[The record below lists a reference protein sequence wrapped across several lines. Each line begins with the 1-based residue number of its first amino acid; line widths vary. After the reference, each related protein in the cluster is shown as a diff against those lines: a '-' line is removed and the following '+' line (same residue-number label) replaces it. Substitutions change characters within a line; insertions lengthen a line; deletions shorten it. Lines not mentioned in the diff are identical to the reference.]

1 MVIPSSKGVVQEA
14 FRIHMGDIMTEYTE
28 SFEKVPLFEG
38 LAPTEIQDLLKIA
51 VDIEAKK
58 SDTVVL
64 QDTPGDGF
72 YIISAGAFEVLKSG
86 NRNEVLGRLEQL
98 SFFGEMSLISSEK
111 RSATVMCV
119 EDGRLKKIPSEP
131 FSKLLDEGN
140 IVAYKVILNM
150 ARILAKRLAASDNRL
165 VN

>member
-1 MVIPSSKGVVQEA
+1 MK
-14 FRIHMGDIMTEYTE
+14 EYTE

-38 LAPTEIQDLLKIA
+38 LTPTEIQDLLRISE
-51 VDIEAKK
+51 DIEAKQ

-86 NRNEVLGRLEQL
+86 NRNEVLARLEEL
-98 SFFGEMSLISSEK
+98 SYFGEMSLISSEN

-119 EDGRLKKIPSEP
+119 EDGRLKKVPAEP
-131 FSKLLDEGN
+131 FQKLLDDGD
-140 IVAYKVILNM
+140 IVAYKVVLNM

-165 VN
+165 VS

>member
-1 MVIPSSKGVVQEA
+1 VKLS
-14 FRIHMGDIMTEYTE
+14 EYVE
-28 SFEKVPLFEG
+28 SFQKVPLFEG
-38 LAPTEIQDLLKIA
+38 LEPAEISQLLRISE
-51 VDIEAKK
+51 DISARK

-72 YIISAGAFEVLKSG
+72 YIIGAGAFEVLKSG

-98 SFFGEMSLISSEK
+98 SFFGEMSLISNDV

-131 FSKLLDEGN
+131 FQKLLEEGDL
-140 IVAYKVILNM
+140 VAYKVILNM
-150 ARILAKRLAASDNRL
+150 ARILAQRLAASDNRL
-165 VN
+165 VS